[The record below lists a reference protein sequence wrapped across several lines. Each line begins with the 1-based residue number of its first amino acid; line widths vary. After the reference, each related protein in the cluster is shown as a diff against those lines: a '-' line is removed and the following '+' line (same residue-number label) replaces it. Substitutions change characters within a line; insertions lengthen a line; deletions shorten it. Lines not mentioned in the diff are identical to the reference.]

1 MPKESVFQTKFRLEL
16 QKEFPNSI
24 ILKNDA
30 RYIQGIPDWIILNGP
45 NWAAY
50 ECKRS
55 ADAKH
60 RPNQDYYVE
69 RMNEMSYAAFV
80 YPENEKE
87 ILDEL
92 QRALEFDRQARLSK
106 S

>member
-1 MPKESVFQTKFRLEL
+1 MSRESVFQKKFILKL

-24 ILKNDA
+24 IMKNDA
-30 RYIQGIPDWIILNGP
+30 GYIQGIPDWIILNGDR
-45 NWAAY
+45 WAAF

-60 RPNQDYYVE
+60 RPNQDYYVNK
-69 RMNEMSYAAFV
+69 MDGMSFAAFV

-87 ILDEL
+87 IFREL
-92 QRALEFDRQARLSK
+92 QRALQPSR
-106 S
+106 